1 MSRPATATPRG
12 SAFGPLAPWLAGL
25 AVLAVA
31 VGAGL
36 GLVELLIAPPGNEMW
51 DLALYFAVAG
61 AGTMAGG
68 WIALRLADRTVR
80 LSIRSKLFVSTAIGT
95 TVALL
100 NVFIVAQLMF
110 VSTGHDLRLLASLIV
125 FSGIVTT
132 VFSLWVA
139 STITGRVQAIAGAI
153 RGLTQGRYDQRL
165 DVGGGDEMA
174 ALALDVDRLA
184 SMLREASTERARLE
198 RERRELTAA
207 ISHDLRT
214 PLASVRAIAEA
225 LGDGVVD
232 DPAEVTR
239 YFEAMRRE
247 IERLDR
253 MIDDLFTL
261 ARMDAGALMLTPR
274 LVALE
279 EIAAEV
285 VSAMQA
291 QASRQDVALTLEVA
305 AAPPPL
311 LLDGDWIERAIGNL
325 VGNALEHTSPGGRVD
340 VRVALEARA
349 ALLEVRDS
357 GEGIAA
363 ADLPRVWDRFYRG
376 EASRHRGN
384 GARGGGGLGLAI
396 VRGAVEAHGGSVAV
410 ESTPGAG
417 ATFSLR
423 LPLSAP
429 SARGRRPGQQV
440 GDLDQPVGPD
450 QSRA

>member
-1 MSRPATATPRG
+1 MSRPATTAPRG
-12 SAFGPLAPWLAGL
+12 FSLGPLAPWLAGL
-25 AVLAVA
+25 AILAVA
-31 VGAGL
+31 LLAGL
-36 GLVELLIAPPGNEMW
+36 VVVQLLIGPPRNEMW

-68 WIALRLADRTVR
+68 WVALRFADRTVR
-80 LSIRSKLFVSTAIGT
+80 LSIRTKLFVSTAIGT
-95 TVALL
+95 AVALL

-132 VFSLWVA
+132 AFSLWVA
-139 STITGRVQAIAGAI
+139 STLTARVQGIAGAI
-153 RGLTQGRYDQRL
+153 RGLTEGRYDQRL
-165 DVGGGDEMA
+165 NMGGGDEMA
-174 ALALDVDRLA
+174 ALAGDVERLA
-184 SMLREASTERARLE
+184 AMLREASMERARLE

-214 PLASVRAIAEA
+214 PLASVSAMAEA
-225 LGDGVVD
+225 LSDGVVD
-232 DPAEVTR
+232 DPAEVAR

-261 ARMDAGALMLTPR
+261 ARMDAGALSLTPR

-291 QASRQDVALTLEVA
+291 QASRQGLDLTLEVA

-325 VGNALEHTSPGGRVD
+325 VSNALEHTEAGGHVE
-340 VRVALEARA
+340 VRVGLDAGS
-349 ALLEVRDS
+349 ALLEVHDS
-357 GEGIAA
+357 GEGIAS

-376 EASRHRGN
+376 EASRHRRDD
-384 GARGGGGLGLAI
+384 ARGGGGLGLAI
-396 VRGAVEAHGGSVAV
+396 VRGAVEAHGGTVAV
-410 ESTPGAG
+410 TSTPGAG

-423 LPLSAP
+423 LPLE
-429 SARGRRPGQQV
+429 GRLAGGRLSEQIPHV
-440 GDLDQPVGPD
+440 DQPIGP
-450 QSRA
+450 QQPRA